1 MNPIGGIYRFP
12 LMPNFKVEPGP
23 LAATARPDFGDDV
36 TLADKLSFAA
46 KQAMVLCVKGK
57 PSFSMVYDNDEALAA

>member
-36 TLADKLSFAA
+36 TLTNKLSFAA
-46 KQAMVLCVKGK
+46 KQAMVLCVERK
-57 PSFSMVYDNDEALAA
+57 PPVSMVDDNDETLAA